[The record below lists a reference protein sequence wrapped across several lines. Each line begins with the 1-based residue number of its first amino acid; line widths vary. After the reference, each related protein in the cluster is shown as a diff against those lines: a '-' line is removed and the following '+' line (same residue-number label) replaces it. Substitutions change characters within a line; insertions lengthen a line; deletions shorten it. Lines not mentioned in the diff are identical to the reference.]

1 MPSVRLS
8 STSVHALDAGWFTM
22 PERFFLHP
30 VDDERRKKLVPSL
43 AFLIQHQSADSDR
56 PLRILFDLGLRR
68 DISQYSKPIQEHL
81 VTRQPLYTSSSVEE
95 SLAQGGLSPG
105 DVDMVVLSHLHWDH
119 VGTPSSFWR
128 SLFIIGSGGVE
139 LLRGTKAGGSSHN
152 HFEPGLLPWQRILE
166 LRAPGAARN
175 GPSGCDEGGQEV
187 CHGLQAAQELRGRA
201 WAPFGPFDQTLDM
214 CGDGSVHV
222 VWAPGHLSGHINLLV
237 RKDDGTYV
245 YLAGDAAHD
254 MRLLLGEK
262 DIATWQ
268 DDRHP
273 GQVCCIH
280 QDRDV
285 AKQTLA
291 RIREA
296 MSGTS
301 DLGQCEVVLTHDE
314 VWAAQAMADD
324 RFFPGC
330 M

>member
-43 AFLIQHQSADSDR
+43 AFLIQHRSADSER
-56 PLRILFDLGLRR
+56 PQRILFDLGLRR
-68 DISQYSKPIQEHL
+68 DILQYSKPIQEHL
-81 VTRQPLYTSSSVEE
+81 ITRQPLYTSSSVEE

-105 DVDMVVLSHLHWDH
+105 DVDMVILSHLHWDH
-119 VGTPSSFWR
+119 VGTPSAFER

-139 LLRGTKAGGSSHN
+139 LLRGVKAGGSSHN
-152 HFEPGLLPWQRILE
+152 HFEPGLLPWQRIVE
-166 LRAPGAARN
+166 LPAPGTARS
-175 GPSGCDEGGQEV
+175 GPS
-187 CHGLQAAQELRGRA
+187 AAQELRGRA

-214 CGDGSVHV
+214 FGDGSIHV

-280 QDRDV
+280 QDKVV

-301 DLGQCEVVLTHDE
+301 DLGQCEVVLAHDE
-314 VWAAQAMADD
+314 IWAAQAIADE
-324 RFFPGC
+324 RFLPGC